1 MDPAVRD
8 ESHRAAAE
16 AVISRSIALFALAL
30 CAQGVDDVLD
40 DLPGLAPWWDMLFG
54 GGAAV
59 TMLWAMAASIR
70 GRVDRWALG
79 GFAMVIAGGLMTWSY
94 AHPMP
99 EPGPPWL
106 WHVLSLATA
115 CLAAA
120 TGTRAATLYAV
131 STSILFAAVRQSESG
146 GSASL
151 NVAAEDAAYAAMI
164 GVAVAVAIEAIRLGA
179 HRADVAEAHAVAAYR
194 ESAGARAQLIER
206 HRLGA
211 ILHDSVMTAL
221 VSAAQAVTPEQR
233 RGAARAARD
242 GIRRLEEY
250 AATEPARSPVPL
262 LELPARLQAVA
273 ESPAFLPV
281 DIFSALPDD
290 STLMLPAPA
299 SDALL
304 EATFTALDNASRH
317 SGASRATVSVRV
329 VGRQLRVE
337 IADDGRGFEPAS
349 VPQRRLGIRL
359 SIIQRVADAG
369 GRANVASAPGLGTTV
384 TLEWE
389 VGES

>member
-1 MDPAVRD
+1 
-8 ESHRAAAE
+8 
-16 AVISRSIALFALAL
+16 
-30 CAQGVDDVLD
+30 
-40 DLPGLAPWWDMLFG
+40 
-54 GGAAV
+54 
-59 TMLWAMAASIR
+59 
-70 GRVDRWALG
+70 
-79 GFAMVIAGGLMTWSY
+79 
-94 AHPMP
+94 
-99 EPGPPWL
+99 
-106 WHVLSLATA
+106 VLSLATA
-115 CLAAA
+115 CLAGAA
-120 TGTRAATLYAV
+120 GIKAATLYAV
-131 STSILFAAVRQSESG
+131 STSILFAAVRHSQSG

-164 GVAVAVAIEAIRLGA
+164 GIAVAVAIEAIRLGA
-179 HRADVAEAHAVAAYR
+179 HRADTAEAHAIAAYR

-233 RGAARAARD
+233 RGAAEAARD

-262 LELPARLQAVA
+262 LEVPSRLQAVA

-290 STLMLPAPA
+290 STLTLPARA

-329 VGRQLRVE
+329 VGGRLRIEV
-337 IADDGRGFEPAS
+337 ADDGRGFEPAS

-359 SIIQRVADAG
+359 SIIQRVVDAG

-389 VGES
+389 VDES